1 MVPDITALLKETC
14 YRVFKRTRG
23 LVGTELGNERFEV
36 GAGGDIS
43 RKIDLVAEAAVFEV
57 LDEYNFRPTIIAEEA
72 GIVDGHD
79 GYMVVDA
86 VDGTTNA
93 SRDIPFVCCSLAFSS
108 GVTLSSVEAA
118 AVIDLTNRDLY
129 HAKYRMGSYKNDRAI
144 RVSTSTPN
152 SESHEFD
159 DIIIGL
165 NLSSVDPSS
174 IMKLL
179 KVVSKSKH
187 IRQFGANAL
196 ELCYLASGLLDA
208 YIDLR
213 GKIRITDVAAAYLVV
228 KEAGGKLYATNGSEL
243 DSTLTS
249 SERISF
255 LAVRDER
262 LFTHL
267 ASNIGSP

>member
-14 YRVFKRTRG
+14 YRVFKRTSG

-43 RKIDLVAEAAVFEV
+43 RKIDLVAEATVFEV

-72 GIVDGHD
+72 GIVEGHD
-79 GYMVVDA
+79 GYLVVDA

-93 SRDIPFVCCSLAFSS
+93 SRAIPFVCCSLAFSS
-108 GVTLSSVEAA
+108 DVTLSSVEAA
-118 AVIDLTNRDLY
+118 AVIDLTSRDLY
-129 HAKYRMGSYKNDRAI
+129 HAKYRMGSYKNDRTI
-144 RVSTSTPN
+144 RVSTPN
-152 SESHEFD
+152 SESSEFD

-165 NLSSVDPSS
+165 NLSSVDPGS

-196 ELCYLASGLLDA
+196 ELCYLASGLIDA

-213 GKIRITDVAAAYLVV
+213 GKIRITDIAAAYLVV
-228 KEAGGKLYATNGSEL
+228 KEAGGELYATNGSEL

-262 LFTHL
+262 LFAHL

>member
-1 MVPDITALLKETC
+1 MIPDITPLLKETC

-23 LVGTELGNERFEV
+23 LIGTESGNEKFEV

-43 RKIDLVAEAAVFEV
+43 RKIDLEAEATVFEV
-57 LDEYNFRPTIIAEEA
+57 LDEYDFRPTVIAEEA
-72 GIVDGHD
+72 GIVEGYD
-79 GYMVVDA
+79 GYLLVDA

-93 SRDIPFVCCSLAFSS
+93 SRAIPFVCCSLAFSTD
-108 GVTLSSVEAA
+108 VTLSSVQAA
-118 AVIDLTNRDLY
+118 AIIDLSNRDLY
-129 HAKYRMGSYKNDRAI
+129 HAKYGMGSYKNDIAI
-144 RVSTSTPN
+144 RVNKSTAN
-152 SESHEFD
+152 CESSEFD

-165 NLSSVDPSS
+165 NLSGVDSGS
-174 IMKLL
+174 MIKLL

-213 GKIRITDVAAAYLVV
+213 EKIRVTDVAAAYLVV
-228 KEAGGKLYATNGSEL
+228 KEAGGKLYTINGSEL

-267 ASNIGSP
+267 ASNIRS